1 MFAKQASGASDLP
14 PNSCTGQ
21 EFFALGEGQC
31 TITIK
36 YGRLTNQIT
45 VFAYRPLKVV
55 SPEKDA
61 LVALGSTAQVVVHTN
76 NTSLSSCTRAK
87 TTRTSQFEGGPKPWL
102 YEPTAFYTSVVPLEP
117 EMVGVPYGF
126 RLRVGQWAYPAFR
139 CTQVRVTP
147 NPQGLGIARYSY
159 SVTCLKLG
167 DVKLAIE
174 VSNKPTK
181 TNQHPALAN
190 ATIDFSCQTPQTVF
204 AFAGTVPPLSVR
216 MRMGVHLGMVAQI
229 TRL

>member
-1 MFAKQASGASDLP
+1 LWRSVRRRRLLYVPATPHFLP
-14 PNSCTGQ
+14 
-21 EFFALGEGQC
+21 
-31 TITIK
+31 
-36 YGRLTNQIT
+36 
-45 VFAYRPLKVV
+45 
-55 SPEKDA
+55 
-61 LVALGSTAQVVVHTN
+61 
-76 NTSLSSCTRAK
+76 CTRAK

-117 EMVGVPYGF
+117 EMVSVPDGF
-126 RLRVGQWAYPAFR
+126 RFRVGGVLTSLFVA
-139 CTQVRVTP
+139 QVRVTP

-174 VSNKPTK
+174 VSNKPTR

-204 AFAGTVPPLSVR
+204 AFAGTVSPLSMV
-216 MRMGVHLGMVAQI
+216 GGWVCVQSVHLIWSCRLHACEPDGLRGAQAAVSG
-229 TRL
+229 RPQADPSL